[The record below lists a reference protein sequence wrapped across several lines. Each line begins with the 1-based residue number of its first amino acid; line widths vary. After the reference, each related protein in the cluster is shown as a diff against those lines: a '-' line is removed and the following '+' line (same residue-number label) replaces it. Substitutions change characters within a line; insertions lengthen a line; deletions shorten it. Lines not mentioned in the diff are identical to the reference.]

1 MNTDAYGYATV
12 SSASGTVNTVA
23 YPPRMVNDS
32 PRLSAQ
38 DWTRAALK
46 AIADGGL
53 AAVGVEPLAR
63 TLGVTKGSF
72 YAHFR
77 NRDELITAALAD
89 WGRSHGEAGLA
100 EYAAIADP
108 RRRLRELLTAVVRA
122 VQPLAPSVHLSLLG
136 DRNDPRVKDAVS
148 RVNQARL
155 NLLTSTYLELGCT
168 PDEAAHRARVAY
180 AAILGLLHLA
190 QTEADSPSPD
200 ALADAAAAIFLPS

>member
-1 MNTDAYGYATV
+1 
-12 SSASGTVNTVA
+12 
-23 YPPRMVNDS
+23 MVNDS

-53 AAVGVEPLAR
+53 AAVRVEPLAQ

-77 NRDELITAALAD
+77 NRDELIAAALAD
-89 WGRSHGEAGLA
+89 WRRNHGEAGLA
-100 EYAAIADP
+100 EYAAIDDP
-108 RRRLRELLTAVVRA
+108 EQRLRDLLTAVVRA

-155 NLLTSTYLELGCT
+155 DLLTRTYRELGLP
-168 PDEAAHRARVAY
+168 PDQATHRARVAY

-190 QTEADSPSPD
+190 QTDADAPSPD